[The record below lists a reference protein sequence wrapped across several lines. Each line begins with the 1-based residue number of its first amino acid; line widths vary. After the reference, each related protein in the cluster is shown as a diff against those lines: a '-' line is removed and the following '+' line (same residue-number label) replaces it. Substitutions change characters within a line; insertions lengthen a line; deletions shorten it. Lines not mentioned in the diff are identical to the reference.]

1 MRISQSVFGV
11 FHHFELARQLEERGH
26 LQTIYSTWP
35 WMRLKR
41 EGLPREKVRTFPWLH
56 LPETLLRRTG
66 FQNSWFYDHLNYAA
80 AVTFD
85 SWTDKQLAQDCQAL
99 IGISGSSL
107 ETGLHLQQRGGRFI
121 CDRGSTHQRYQ
132 TTLVTEEFRL
142 WGVDRTVGDPR
153 DTVREE
159 AIYAMADA
167 ITVPSQPSRRSFIEM
182 GVAADK
188 VHVIPYGVNLE
199 RFQKTA
205 EPPAERFEV
214 LFAGQVSLRKG
225 IPYLLDAFS
234 RINHPNKRLTLAGYV
249 QPEMKKIL
257 LRLPL
262 EGVEFLGNISQAELA
277 ARMSR
282 SHLLALPSVEDGFG
296 LVMNQA
302 MACGCPVL
310 ATQNTGAQDL
320 FTDGVEGFIVP
331 IRDANALL
339 ERMEQIAQDPALQRR
354 MSEAGLRR
362 VRELG
367 GWSHYGDLWESLLIS
382 LVG

>member
-1 MRISQSVFGV
+1 
-11 FHHFELARQLEERGH
+11 
-26 LQTIYSTWP
+26 
-35 WMRLKR
+35 
-41 EGLPREKVRTFPWLH
+41 
-56 LPETLLRRTG
+56 
-66 FQNSWFYDHLNYAA
+66 
-80 AVTFD
+80 
-85 SWTDKQLAQDCQAL
+85 
-99 IGISGSSL
+99 
-107 ETGLHLQQRGGRFI
+107 
-121 CDRGSTHQRYQ
+121 
-132 TTLVTEEFRL
+132 
-142 WGVDRTVGDPR
+142 
-153 DTVREE
+153 VREE

-167 ITVPSQPSRRSFIEM
+167 ITVPSQPARRSFIEM

-199 RFQKTA
+199 RFRKTA
-205 EPPAERFEV
+205 EPPADRFDV

-234 RINHPNKRLTLAGYV
+234 LLKHPNKRLTLAGSM
-249 QPEMKKIL
+249 QSEMKGVL
-257 LRLPL
+257 ARFPL
-262 EGVEFLGNISQAELA
+262 DGVEFLGNISQAELA

-282 SHLLALPSVEDGFG
+282 SHLLVLPSVEDGFG

-310 ATQNTGAQDL
+310 ATRNTGADDL
-320 FTDGVEGFIVP
+320 FTDGVEGFVVP

-339 ERMEQIAQDPALQRR
+339 ERMEELAQDPALQRR

-367 GWSHYGDLWESLLIS
+367 GWNHYGDLWESLLVS